1 MAEIV
6 DSATLQA
13 RLPAALER
21 HLGVRGGPMNFARVT
36 GGATKGTWIFE
47 VERDGGVLQKLVLQ
61 LTTAEPSE
69 DPLVAS
75 KMTAEYDAAVLR
87 AARAHGVPVPEV
99 LAVFDAQDGIGS
111 GHITSWV
118 AGETLAPRILRDDR
132 FAQARSRL
140 AAQCGEALAA
150 IHRIPVESLPFLAV
164 MDAETQ
170 YRRYR
175 AQVDRHPS
183 VKMPA
188 IEWGLRW
195 VRDHLPPPVPLTVV
209 HGDFRLGNLIISEEG
224 LACVIDWEITVRGD
238 PMQDLGWLCL
248 KTWRFGGARPV
259 AGVGEREALF
269 AGYERASGNKVD
281 PERVRFW
288 EAFGHVKWAIMCLGM
303 GMGTPGA
310 PAGSVSLEHCLI
322 GRRIEEP
329 LWDFL
334 QLLDEGK
341 A

>member
-6 DSATLQA
+6 DPVTLQT

-21 HLGVRGGPMNFARVT
+21 HLGIRGGPKNFTRVT

-47 VERDGGVLQKLVLQ
+47 AELSGRLHKLVLQ
-61 LTTAEPSE
+61 LTTAEANE

-99 LAVFDAQDGIGS
+99 HAVFDARDGIGS
-111 GHITSWV
+111 GHITGWV
-118 AGETLAPRILRDDR
+118 AGETLAPKILKDER
-132 FAQARSRL
+132 FALARSRL
-140 AAQCGEALAA
+140 AEQCGRALAA
-150 IHRIPVESLPFLAV
+150 IHRIPVEGLPFLAT

-195 VRDHLPPPVPLTVV
+195 VKDHLPPPVPLTVV
-209 HGDFRLGNLIISEEG
+209 HGDFRLGNLIIDEAG

-248 KTWRFGGARPV
+248 KTWRFGGPRPV
-259 AGVGEREALF
+259 AGVGEREDLF
-269 AGYERASGNKVD
+269 AGYEQASGHPVD
-281 PERVRFW
+281 AQRVRFW

-310 PAGSVSLEHCLI
+310 PPGSVSLEHCLI